1 MQNSRIWRTTTL
13 AALVAAF
20 GPLSA
25 AAQTCT
31 TNPCTVGVTASSTV
45 ADVMQL
51 TLSSTTTDLGS
62 PTATEYGAGH
72 MDASGP
78 TSTVKSNR
86 PWRVTVVGNAANFSY
101 SAPAASGLTNTK
113 SAADLKWGTTAGTY
127 GSNMGSAAQLSSGN
141 GTAGASQQIFFRT
154 QWAWATDVP
163 GTYSLVVNFTLSG
176 P

>member
-1 MQNSRIWRTTTL
+1 M
-13 AALVAAF
+13 AALALLLGTA
-20 GPLSA
+20 PA

-31 TNPCTVGVTASSTV
+31 TNPCTVGVTTSSTV
-45 ADVMQL
+45 NDVMQL
-51 TLSSTTTDLGS
+51 TLSSTTSDLGS
-62 PTATEYGAGH
+62 PTATEYGAGF

-86 PWRVTVVGNAANFSY
+86 PWRVTVVGNAANFTY
-101 SAPAASGLTNTK
+101 TAPAASGLTNTK
-113 SAADLKWGTTAGTY
+113 SAADLKWGTVAGTY
-127 GSNMGSAAQLSSGN
+127 GSNMGSAAQLSAGN
-141 GTAGASQQIFFRT
+141 GTSGASQQIFFRT

>member
-1 MQNSRIWRTTTL
+1 MNIRRFWRAIAVAVL
-13 AALVAAF
+13 ATVLGTSSVAAQ
-20 GPLSA
+20 S
-25 AAQTCT
+25 CS

-51 TLSSTTTDLGS
+51 TLSSTSSDLGS
-62 PTATEYGAGH
+62 PTATEYATGY
-72 MDASGP
+72 MDAGGP
-78 TSTVKSNR
+78 TATVKSNR

-101 SAPAASGLTNTK
+101 TAPLASGLTNSKT
-113 SAADLKWGTTAGTY
+113 AADLKWGTAAGTY

-141 GTAGASQQIFFRT
+141 GTSGAPQQIFFRT

>member
-1 MQNSRIWRTTTL
+1 MRNIRFWRVAV
-13 AALVAAF
+13 AALLATA
-20 GPLSA
+20 LTA
-25 AAQTCT
+25 TRTAAQSCT

-62 PTATEYGAGH
+62 PTATEFAAGY

-78 TSTVKSNR
+78 TATVKSNR
-86 PWRVTVVGNAANFSY
+86 PWKVTVVGNAANFSY
-101 SAPAASGLTNTK
+101 TAPPASGLTNTK
-113 SAADLKWGTTAGTY
+113 AAGDLRWGTAAGTY

-141 GTAGASQQIFFRT
+141 GTSGSAQQIFFRT